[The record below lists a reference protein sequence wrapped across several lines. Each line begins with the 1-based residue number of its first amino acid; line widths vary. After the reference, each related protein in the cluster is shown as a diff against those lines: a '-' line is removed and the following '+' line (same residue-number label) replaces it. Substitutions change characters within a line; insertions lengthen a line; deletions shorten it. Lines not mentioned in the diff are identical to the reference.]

1 MSSQALVE
9 GAGNF
14 GPLLDLVLDS
24 LSSEHSRRAYTH
36 ALEEFFRWY
45 QAGAAAGGGFTKA
58 TVQRYRSDLEARE
71 LAPSLINLRLAAI
84 KKLADEAADNSLLAP
99 ETAAAIGRVKGAKR
113 LGVRAGNW
121 LTKPQALELLGAPD
135 PTTLKGKRDRV
146 LLSLLLGCDLRR
158 AELAQLELS
167 DIAQREGRWVIIDL
181 VGKHGRIRTVPM
193 PSWAKA
199 ALDEWTQAAGI
210 SQGRVL
216 RAINKGGRISHDS
229 MTPQSVFETVV
240 EYGEQIGLKITPH
253 DLRRTFAK
261 LAHQGRA
268 ALEQIQLSL
277 GHASIQ
283 TTERYLGV
291 RQDLHDAPCD
301 RLGLDVREGEGP
313 TAL

>member
-1 MSSQALVE
+1 MALLGIALRAHPAGTLVGWHELCYFVFQRLARQGRPTAESGPRLVADAVLLEGGSQLFAVE
-9 GAGNF
+9 LRM
-14 GPLLDLVLDS
+14 P
-24 LSSEHSRRAYTH
+24 
-36 ALEEFFRWY
+36 
-45 QAGAAAGGGFTKA
+45 AAAGNA
-58 TVQRYRSDLEARE
+58 SDIDYLLDAVVLEVAE
-71 LAPSLINLRLAAI
+71 KSL
-84 KKLADEAADNSLLAP
+84 DGEV
-99 ETAAAIGRVKGAKR
+99 GGAKR

-121 LTKPQALELLGAPD
+121 LTRPQAVELLGAPD
-135 PTTLKGKRDRV
+135 SATLKGKRDLV
-146 LLSLLLGCDLRR
+146 LLALLLGCGLRR
-158 AELAQLELS
+158 GELAQLLLS

-199 ALDEWTQAAGI
+199 ALDRWTQAAGI
-210 SQGRVL
+210 SEGRVL
-216 RAINKGGRISHDS
+216 RAINKGGRIRGDS

-240 EYGEQIGLKITPH
+240 EYGGRIGLKITPH

-261 LAHQGRA
+261 LAHQGQA

-301 RLGLDVREGEGP
+301 RLGLDVGG
-313 TAL
+313 AA